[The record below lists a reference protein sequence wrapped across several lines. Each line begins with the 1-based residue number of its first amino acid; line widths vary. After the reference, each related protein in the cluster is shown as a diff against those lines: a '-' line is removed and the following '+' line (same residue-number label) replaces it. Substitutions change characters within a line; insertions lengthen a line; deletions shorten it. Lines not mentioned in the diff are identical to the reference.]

1 MTDENFEKGLEL
13 RRKMLGAEGADKKL
27 EEATDFIKP
36 LEEWVT
42 SECFGA
48 AWHRPILDLK
58 TRSMLTIAMLTAMGM
73 APQIKYHVRGALAN
87 GVNVDEIREILMHA
101 VIYCGLPRA
110 VNAFLAAEEVLK
122 ESP

>member
-58 TRSMLTIAMLTAMGM
+58 TRSMLTIAMLTAGPDR
-73 APQIKYHVRGALAN
+73 AIRNSCLPFFGSESSCARLPQRT
-87 GVNVDEIREILMHA
+87 DRM
-101 VIYCGLPRA
+101 P
-110 VNAFLAAEEVLK
+110 AARIPCLTATNEWA
-122 ESP
+122 SS